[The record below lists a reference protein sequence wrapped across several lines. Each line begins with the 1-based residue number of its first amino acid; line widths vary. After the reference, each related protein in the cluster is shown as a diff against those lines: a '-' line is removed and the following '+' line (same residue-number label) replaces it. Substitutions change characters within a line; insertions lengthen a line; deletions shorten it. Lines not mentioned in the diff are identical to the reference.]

1 MSNRELKITALIV
14 LVYLALK
21 LSGDI
26 ISVITDI
33 IFADNF

>member
-1 MSNRELKITALIV
+1 MSNREIKIAALIV

-21 LSGDI
+21 LSGDVI
-26 ISVITDI
+26 GVITDI

>member
-1 MSNRELKITALIV
+1 MSKRDIKIAALIV

-26 ISVITDI
+26 LSVITNI

>member
-14 LVYLALK
+14 LVYLTLK

>member
-1 MSNRELKITALIV
+1 MSKRDIKIAALIV

-26 ISVITDI
+26 LSVITDI